1 MSQIHTNHTVSQR
14 TVSAAASNLNHAS
27 ARFVHSVDAA
37 VENVVDRFLTWQ
49 RRHKD
54 RMHLLSLD
62 DRMLRDIGVTL
73 ADVDR
78 EASKPFW
85 KS

>member
-1 MSQIHTNHTVSQR
+1 MSQIHTVSR
-14 TVSAAASNLNHAS
+14 AASNLNQAS
-27 ARFVHSVDAA
+27 ARFVHQVDATF
-37 VENVVDRFLTWQ
+37 ENVLDRFLTWQ

>member
-1 MSQIHTNHTVSQR
+1 MSQIYTNHTVSR
-14 TVSAAASNLNHAS
+14 AASNLNHAS

-37 VENVVDRFLTWQ
+37 VENVLDRFLTWQ

-62 DRMLRDIGVTL
+62 DRMLRDIGVTM
-73 ADVDR
+73 ADVDK

-85 KS
+85 RS

>member
-1 MSQIHTNHTVSQR
+1 MSQIYTNHTASQ
-14 TVSAAASNLNHAS
+14 AASSHNHAS
-27 ARFVHSVDAA
+27 ARFVHLVDRA
-37 VENVVDRFLTWQ
+37 VENVVEGFLTWQ

-62 DRMLRDIGVTL
+62 ERMLRDIGVTL
-73 ADVDR
+73 VDVDR

-85 KS
+85 RA

>member
-1 MSQIHTNHTVSQR
+1 MSQIHTVSR
-14 TVSAAASNLNHAS
+14 AASNLNHAS
-27 ARFVHSVDAA
+27 TRFVHQVDAA

>member
-1 MSQIHTNHTVSQR
+1 MSQIYTNHT
-14 TVSAAASNLNHAS
+14 ASDGASSRNHAS
-27 ARFVHSVDAA
+27 ARFVHLVDRA
-37 VENVVDRFLTWQ
+37 VENVVEGFLTWQ

-62 DRMLRDIGVTL
+62 ERMLRDIGVTL
-73 ADVDR
+73 VDVDR

-85 KS
+85 RA

>member
-1 MSQIHTNHTVSQR
+1 MSQIHTNHTVFR
-14 TVSAAASNLNHAS
+14 AASNLNHAS
-27 ARFVHSVDAA
+27 PRFVHQVDAA

>member
-1 MSQIHTNHTVSQR
+1 MSQIHTNHTVSR
-14 TVSAAASNLNHAS
+14 AASNLNHAS
-27 ARFVHSVDAA
+27 TRFVHSVDAA

-85 KS
+85 RS

>member
-1 MSQIHTNHTVSQR
+1 MSQIFTNHTASH
-14 TVSAAASNLNHAS
+14 SASNRSHGG
-27 ARFVHSVDAA
+27 ARFVHLVDEAI
-37 VENVVDRFLTWQ
+37 ESVVDGLLTWQ

-85 KS
+85 RS

>member
-1 MSQIHTNHTVSQR
+1 MSQIHTNQTVSR
-14 TVSAAASNLNHAS
+14 AASNLNHAS

-37 VENVVDRFLTWQ
+37 VENALDRFLTWQ

-62 DRMLRDIGVTL
+62 ERMLRDIGVSL

-85 KS
+85 RS

>member
-1 MSQIHTNHTVSQR
+1 MSQIDMNHSVSR
-14 TVSAAASNLNHAS
+14 AASSLNHAS
-27 ARFVHSVDAA
+27 ARFVHQVDLA
-37 VENVVDRFLTWQ
+37 VENVLDRFLTWQ

-62 DRMLRDIGVTL
+62 ERMLRDIGVSL

-78 EASKPFW
+78 EATKPFW
-85 KS
+85 RS